1 MCDGQFGRFSAAL
14 TAGLWAVLVMTLSAP
29 VGAAAG
35 VPITVRRAPA
45 ALAAGTLVHDPAGFT
60 VGGKPVPWGGTVTLS
75 RANVSQKQAVKF
87 TADNQHGGWFCIFDW
102 SENLRNAGFTPTGR
116 YYQVIPGT
124 SNGSASPVTF
134 KPGVAAGQVV
144 VASDW
149 LGLKPGPNAVEVRLN
164 GFHSY
169 TDTSGLTQ
177 DKRTLTVVVQGSCE
191 PNPAIGRAP
200 APVTKVVPDL
210 VEKRLQQVGLDPGA
224 PGFAAKL
231 KLLAAQT
238 GAAYVR
244 THVLAAKFARIGR
257 VGPGHVMSATG
268 GGAASASH
276 LAAAGAGSSAGRVP
290 TLQQA
295 HLAISPLVHG
305 GIIGV
310 YGDQGKPLGPSP
322 ALSSSAGTVWPGRY
336 FFLVHTTQPV
346 PVKGGPMFSLGT
358 TSLSYGCSAQLGIL
372 FTWAGAADDANFI
385 GGSGLNTV
393 SSGPGSYNYYV
404 GLDVSSLPIGQERPA
419 QLALSF
425 ENASTGGTGVELVP
439 DTGGVTIDVT
449 VDHTPELT
457 GLPYVYPWGET
468 GMGPSSATLAD
479 SGTPRVGA
487 GNWQTQTSGDDLV
500 GLGVQLGPGWKVTS
514 TTIRSA
520 VSAAAPSDTSP
531 DNTWRGAEVTTAPQG
546 NDLRTA
552 VHWHYSGIDSLD
564 YTVEWQLTGPAGQ
577 RPLLTMQKHG
587 SCDS

>member
-1 MCDGQFGRFSAAL
+1 MCSVQFGRFSAAL
-14 TAGLWAVLVMTLSAP
+14 AAGLSAVLVMTFPAP

-35 VPITVRRAPA
+35 IPTTVRQAPS

-60 VGGKPVPWGGTVTLS
+60 VGGKLIPWGGSVTLS

-87 TADNQHGGWFCIFDW
+87 TQDNQHGGWFCIFDW
-102 SENLRNAGFTPTGR
+102 SENLRNPGFTPTGW

-124 SNGSASPVTF
+124 INGSASPVTF

-149 LGLKPGPNAVEVRLN
+149 LGLKPGANTVDVRLN

-177 DKRTLTVVVQGSCE
+177 DKRTFTVVVQGSCE

-200 APVTKVVPDL
+200 APITKAVPEL
-210 VEKRLQQVGLDPGA
+210 VKKRLQQVGLDPIE
-224 PGFAAKL
+224 PGFAARL
-231 KLLAAQT
+231 KTLAART
-238 GAAYVR
+238 DAAYVR
-244 THVLAAKFARIGR
+244 SHVLAAKFVRIGR
-257 VGPGHVMSATG
+257 VGPGHVMSASG
-268 GGAASASH
+268 GGAASTSH
-276 LAAAGAGSSAGRVP
+276 SAAARAGSAAGTVQTVQR
-290 TLQQA
+290 A

-305 GIIGV
+305 TIIGV

-322 ALSSSAGTVWPGRY
+322 ALSSSTGTVWPGRY
-336 FFLVHTTQPV
+336 FFLVRTTQPV

-372 FTWAGAADDANFI
+372 FTWAGAGDDPNFI
-385 GGSGLNTV
+385 GGTGLNAV
-393 SSGPGSYNYYV
+393 SSSPGSYNYYV
-404 GLDVSSLPIGQERPA
+404 GLDVSALPIGQERPA

-425 ENASTGGTGVELVP
+425 ENASTGATGVEVVP

-449 VDHTPELT
+449 VDHTPTLT
-457 GLPYVYPWGET
+457 GLGYVYPWGST
-468 GMGPSSATLAD
+468 GMGPNNATLAD
-479 SGTPRVGA
+479 SGTLRVGG

-514 TTIRSA
+514 TTISSA
-520 VSAAAPSDTSP
+520 ISAAAPEDTSP
-531 DNTWRGAEVTTAPQG
+531 DNTWRGAKVTTAPQG

-564 YTVEWQLTGPAGQ
+564 YTVEWKLAGPAGQ
-577 RPLLTMQKHG
+577 RPLLTMQKYG